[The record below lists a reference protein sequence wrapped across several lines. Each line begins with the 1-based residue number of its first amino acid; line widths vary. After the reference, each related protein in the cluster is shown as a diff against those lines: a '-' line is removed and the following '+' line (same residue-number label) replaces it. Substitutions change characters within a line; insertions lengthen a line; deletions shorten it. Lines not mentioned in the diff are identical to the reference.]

1 MMKTDLK
8 RILSISGEQGLFS
21 YVSQATAG
29 VIAESMLT
37 GRRNCFGIRSRMTS
51 LHDISIYTSEGEIR
65 LQEVFEK
72 MHAYLNDNAAP
83 SQKSSPEELKKF
95 FSEAVPRR
103 GCFLETL
110 RTETQS
116 QTFQILQTFHPDA
129 QHLSGGSVDRQ
140 DPFRFCRIVK
150 TSCRGGKGGRIFL
163 CIQEFPVP
171 EGIQSGMNGCAE
183 SE

>member
-95 FSEAVPRR
+95 FSEAVPEYDRDR
-103 GCFLETL
+103 FYVSHMKKVVTWYNILKEYASLDFEEKGEAGETAG
-110 RTETQS
+110 
-116 QTFQILQTFHPDA
+116 D
-129 QHLSGGSVDRQ
+129 
-140 DPFRFCRIVK
+140 
-150 TSCRGGKGGRIFL
+150 
-163 CIQEFPVP
+163 QE
-171 EGIQSGMNGCAE
+171 A
-183 SE
+183 